1 MIYLFFQKV
10 SHSTMHEHHVAIL
23 ACVLPSS
30 KAKQDIPQTLK
41 PIPSLFFIWC
51 VWIKISWDTKA
62 NNPILELTFGMK
74 KLQYEILKLEELQ
87 RRKNKTKTKEQ
98 EFKIQTLF
106 EIPYVPKDYNLLTML
121 FSKNLPLFL
130 NAWT

>member
-1 MIYLFFQKV
+1 M
-10 SHSTMHEHHVAIL
+10 
-23 ACVLPSS
+23 
-30 KAKQDIPQTLK
+30 
-41 PIPSLFFIWC
+41 
-51 VWIKISWDTKA
+51 WIKISWDTKA

>member
-1 MIYLFFQKV
+1 
-10 SHSTMHEHHVAIL
+10 
-23 ACVLPSS
+23 
-30 KAKQDIPQTLK
+30 
-41 PIPSLFFIWC
+41 
-51 VWIKISWDTKA
+51 
-62 NNPILELTFGMK
+62 MK